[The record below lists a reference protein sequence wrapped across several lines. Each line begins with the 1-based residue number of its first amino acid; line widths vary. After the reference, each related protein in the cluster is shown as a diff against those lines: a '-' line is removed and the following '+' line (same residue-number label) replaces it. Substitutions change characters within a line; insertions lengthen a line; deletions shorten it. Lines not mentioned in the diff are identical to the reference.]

1 MIWKLQRSCAV
12 CAIACSSKESRSE
25 LIECPE
31 RLTPV
36 LGIFFA
42 SITSNLSQSPSRI
55 LLAFAAIGAH
65 ETPPL
70 APGLLYRW
78 GRFIAFCT
86 GSAGFSSLIALADAI
101 GSILILATHLPAYWG
116 LLQRKRYG
124 VVFHGI
130 GALLWI
136 WLTFFEAT
144 PQESPI
150 LDTIRFVIQL
160 GYLAINIVYFAPR
173 WKWMS

>member
-1 MIWKLQRSCAV
+1 MKRRRSHRDCPIV
-12 CAIACSSKESRSE
+12 GENIA
-25 LIECPE
+25 L
-31 RLTPV
+31 
-36 LGIFFA
+36 
-42 SITSNLSQSPSRI
+42 
-55 LLAFAAIGAH
+55 
-65 ETPPL
+65 
-70 APGLLYRW
+70 
-78 GRFIAFCT
+78 CT

-144 PQESPI
+144 PH
-150 LDTIRFVIQL
+150 IRRSGVSCQ
-160 GYLAINIVYFAPR
+160 R
-173 WKWMS
+173 